1 MFSSESDNSL
11 YFTYSGQP
19 NTLEVRD
26 LSYQVESQLR
36 TGGRS
41 REGQTIPQAEG
52 KGESQLGTLCP
63 KDRVQATLRPHV
75 LGANTMEISLNYTCW
90 S

>member
-1 MFSSESDNSL
+1 MKESLGVKNQLLVFDWSSESDNSL

-26 LSYQVESQLR
+26 LSYQVETQLR

-63 KDRVQATLRPHV
+63 
-75 LGANTMEISLNYTCW
+75 
-90 S
+90 